1 MVGEGKELVE
11 VGKAVDK
18 SLDDVTRRMS
28 GIANSGGNKEGN
40 INEGRGET
48 RLVGE
53 GQKQIQENIIL
64 VKPPQNSLPPPPK
77 SSFFTLGQIQ
87 PSQPSQASMK

>member
-1 MVGEGKELVE
+1 MVGEGEELVE
-11 VGKAVDK
+11 TGKAVDT
-18 SLDDVTRRMS
+18 SPDDVTRRMG
-28 GIANSGGNKEGN
+28 GIGNSGGNKEVKS
-40 INEGRGET
+40 NERGEA
-48 RLVGE
+48 RPVGE

-64 VKPPQNSLPPPPK
+64 VKPPQSSSPPPPK